1 MRVQWWIVK
10 ELAMVAAG
18 IAALAIVGMAVVP
31 FVAAAGSSDVS
42 PAVASTDAIDVA
54 EEIQRRTLA
63 DEVFWTSIQGEIE
76 ARLRS
81 HDLDSVSIFRTS
93 VAAYAAHCAEEFAR
107 EGGWPEI
114 TREAALK
121 FDTKRDISEHFR
133 SLMFGHNKGVLGQ
146 AARAIAVQ
154 EFETR
159 LKKCLADACKAVIPG
174 K

>member
-1 MRVQWWIVK
+1 MNK
-10 ELAMVAAG
+10 FMVSSSASVFSSE
-18 IAALAIVGMAVVP
+18 IA
-31 FVAAAGSSDVS
+31 D
-42 PAVASTDAIDVA
+42 DVA
-54 EEIQRRTLA
+54 EEIQRRTVD
-63 DEVFWTSIQGEIE
+63 DEVFWTSIQGELE
-76 ARLRS
+76 DRLRA

-121 FDTKRDISEHFR
+121 FEVKRNISEHFR
-133 SLMFGHNKGVLGQ
+133 SLMFGHNKGLLGQ

-154 EFETR
+154 EFEAR